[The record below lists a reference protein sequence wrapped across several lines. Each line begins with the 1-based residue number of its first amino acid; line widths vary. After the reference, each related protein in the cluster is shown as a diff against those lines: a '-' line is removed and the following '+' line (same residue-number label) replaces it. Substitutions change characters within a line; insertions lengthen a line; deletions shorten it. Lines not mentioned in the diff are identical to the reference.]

1 MGIADTGRPC
11 THLGVKKLGPTGHGL
26 PVSSKTIFVP
36 ADTGTPCTHQGVKSG
51 LPVSAK
57 AIFVHT
63 KV

>member
-1 MGIADTGRPC
+1 MANADTGRPY
-11 THLGVKKLGPTGHGL
+11 THLGVKKLGSTGH
-26 PVSSKTIFVP
+26 
-36 ADTGTPCTHQGVKSG
+36 G